1 MSAGGRTVQTVLGR
15 VAASELGETL
25 AHEHVFF
32 DLRCYFTQSE
42 DDPTG
47 ERGNAAL
54 SPERLWW
61 IRTHPMNSRVN
72 LVQEDLG
79 VAVEEVRIFAQSG
92 GGTLV
97 DVTTVGLSPKP
108 EALAEVSRRTGVG
121 IVAGTGFYIA
131 GSYDRA
137 VLEWEEG
144 RLADSFRRE
153 LLEGMGDTRIRAG
166 LIGELGV
173 SNPILDGEQRT
184 LRAAARVQR
193 ELGVA
198 VSLHPSWGPEGAMEA
213 VRAAEAAGLEPGR
226 TAISHLDNRF
236 GADVALHLEVAR
248 RGFMVELDS
257 FGREIYYP
265 HVNAQ
270 LPSDAE
276 RIRALLGLLEGGC
289 GDRIL
294 VAQDICFA
302 HELVRNGGYGYA
314 HFLRSVR
321 PRLRRSG
328 VTEEA
333 IQRMLVENPQRW
345 LAPS

>member
-1 MSAGGRTVQTVLGR
+1 MSADAQTVQTVLGP
-15 VAASELGETL
+15 VPAPELGRTL

-32 DLRCYFTQSE
+32 DLRCYFTPSE
-42 DDPTG
+42 DDPLG
-47 ERGNAAL
+47 EMADAAL
-54 SPERLWW
+54 AAERLWW
-61 IRTHPMNSRVN
+61 IRTHPMNSRAN
-72 LVQEDLG
+72 LVQEDGG
-79 VAVEEVRIFAQSG
+79 VAVEEVSLFKQAG

-97 DVTTVGLSPKP
+97 DVTTVGLAPKP
-108 EALAEVSRRTGVG
+108 QALADVSRETGVN

-131 GSYDRA
+131 GSYDNA
-137 VLEWEEG
+137 VLDWDET
-144 RLADSFRRE
+144 RLADFFRRE
-153 LLEGMGDTRIRAG
+153 LLQGMGDTTIRAG

-173 SNPILDGEQRT
+173 SNPILDGERRT

-198 VSLHPSWGPEGAMEA
+198 VSLHPSWGPEGALEA
-213 VRAAEAAGLEPGR
+213 VRAAEEAGLEPGR

-236 GADVALHLEVAR
+236 GADEALHLEVAR

-276 RIRALLGLLEGGC
+276 RIRALMALLERGFAGQ
-289 GDRIL
+289 IL

-302 HELVRNGGYGYA
+302 HELVRNGGHGYA
-314 HFLRSVR
+314 HFLRSVT
-321 PRLRRSG
+321 PRLTRSG
-328 VTEEA
+328 VADES
-333 IQRMLVENPQRW
+333 IQSMLVENPRRW
-345 LAPS
+345 LAGT

>member
-1 MSAGGRTVQTVLGR
+1 MGAKSVRTVLGE
-15 VAASELGETL
+15 VAASELGVTL

-32 DLRCYFTQSE
+32 DLRCYFTRAE
-42 DDPTG
+42 DDAEG
-47 ERGNAAL
+47 VMAEAAIT
-54 SPERLWW
+54 PERLWW

-72 LVQEDLG
+72 LVQEELG
-79 VAVEEVRIFAQSG
+79 VAVAEVGLFSEAG
-92 GGTLV
+92 GGTMV
-97 DVTTVGLSPKP
+97 DVTTVGLAPRP
-108 EALAEVSRRTGVG
+108 EELAEVSRRTGVG

-131 GSYDRA
+131 GSYDKG
-137 VLEWEEG
+137 VLEWEEE
-144 RLADSFRRE
+144 RLADFFRKE
-153 LLEGMGDTRIRAG
+153 LLDGMGGTAIRAG

-173 SNPILDGEQRT
+173 SNPALEGEKRM
-184 LRAAARVQR
+184 LRAAATVQR

-198 VSLHPSWGPEGAMEA
+198 VSLHPSWGPEGALEA
-213 VRAAEAAGLEPGR
+213 ARAAEEAGLAPGR

-236 GADVALHLEVAR
+236 GGEVGFHLDVAR

-276 RIRALLGLLEGGC
+276 RIRAVMALLEGGF
-289 GDRIL
+289 GGQVL

-302 HELVRNGGYGYA
+302 HELVRHGGHGYA

-328 VTEEA
+328 VAEES
-333 IQRMLVENPQRW
+333 IHEILVGNPRRW
-345 LAPS
+345 LAGV